1 MSCNLVIEYTEPG
14 ILDDV
19 RVIKYE
25 TAESPEHAQ
34 KIVED
39 LYKDKVRFITN
50 QCIRDIMTLKSYSE
64 FVEMAREFLRYNF
77 FFSGKISG
85 KDGWVEV
92 EIRNKESIFSGN
104 TVSHYRIM
112 KMESDIAMAANIRLL
127 FMRIK
132 DFDFASIYILAYCQK
147 WCNYG
152 DMYIKYILTGRKH
165 KKLDHTQIKSIR
177 HSCVVLRSNGTRK
190 INQETTFMLKI
201 VGEQLLTACIN
212 RMELDIKDLKR
223 GDYESDDESES
234 DGESESDSEEDTA
247 KSAESM

>member
-77 FFSGKISG
+77 SFSAKISG
-85 KDGWVEV
+85 KDGWVDM
-92 EIRNKESIFSGN
+92 EIRNKEAVFSGN
-104 TVSHYRIM
+104 IARHYRIWQ
-112 KMESDIAMAANIRLL
+112 MESSIAMAANIKLL

-132 DFDFASIYILAYCQK
+132 DFDFTSIHGQTD
-147 WCNYG
+147 WVWRNYG
-152 DMYIKYILTGRKH
+152 DMYIKYILTGRKNR
-165 KKLDHTQIKSIR
+165 KFDDTKIKVLR
-177 HSCVVLRSNGTRK
+177 HSCVVLRSNGTRE
-190 INQETTFMLKI
+190 INQETIFMLKI
-201 VGEQLLTACIN
+201 VGEPLITACIN
-212 RMELDIKDLKR
+212 RMEMDIKDLKR
-223 GDYESDDESES
+223 GDYESETDDESES
-234 DGESESDSEEDTA
+234 WSESGSEVA
-247 KSAESM
+247 KSADGI